1 MRRMGAA
8 HMAAAIFLLCFGWGG
23 VLSCSNESDG
33 NNNGGD
39 KNDTSEKIENGDGTI
54 TLKMQENGGGFVSTT
69 GSIKTA
75 ETNWIGYSGGGF
87 IENLVKGTS
96 VVYTVTAAQTIT
108 DAKIT
113 IHYANWQEA
122 NVRGAYVYVNDTLIN
137 ENNPISLTYT
147 NKGTQ
152 GQIVDGRWADSGDL
166 TGVTLTAGSNT
177 IEIKGVPAA
186 SYTTFVKTAKDEA
199 EKRTTLDVNNDGQ
212 LSNIDYLI
220 VTGKGIDFGTD
231 TTPYYTFSYAS
242 ENGTAGSVTSET
254 APGSA
259 KSGTEITVSAK
270 ANDGWKFECWS
281 DGATENPHT
290 FKLTKNTAIFAHF
303 IPNNYTS
310 PSGLVGYA
318 TITDD
323 AGTKYTITGGE
334 GGKTITIASLEKL
347 TTYKTELSGDEPYI
361 VTVVGTIT
369 TADSKSIICNIG
381 SNKTIYGDTGNQ
393 GRFKNIEMRVT
404 GDNVIVRNM
413 QFGEV
418 IAYDKLPD
426 YKGEGNDALSLNGA
440 KHVWIDHCEFQSHL
454 QPLDNDG
461 KSVSNPSDSKFD
473 KDWYDGLLDVK
484 NGATWITV
492 SNCYFHDHWK
502 AVLCGSGDDH
512 DDGDSAMRITFCG
525 NYWKD
530 INSRQPLFRWG
541 KAHVYNSYFDASGSD
556 ATGIN
561 CRAGSELYIE
571 NNVFKGLKT
580 PIGFFFDV
588 DNRRA
593 GTWTSTGNDGASNA
607 STTSYKPPYVYQAKD
622 TNTVEDAVSK
632 STGVGKLSAD
642 DLR

>member
-1 MRRMGAA
+1 
-8 HMAAAIFLLCFGWGG
+8 
-23 VLSCSNESDG
+23 
-33 NNNGGD
+33 
-39 KNDTSEKIENGDGTI
+39 
-54 TLKMQENGGGFVSTT
+54 
-69 GSIKTA
+69 
-75 ETNWIGYSGGGF
+75 
-87 IENLVKGTS
+87 
-96 VVYTVTAAQTIT
+96 
-108 DAKIT
+108 
-113 IHYANWQEA
+113 
-122 NVRGAYVYVNDTLIN
+122 
-137 ENNPISLTYT
+137 
-147 NKGTQ
+147 
-152 GQIVDGRWADSGDL
+152 
-166 TGVTLTAGSNT
+166 
-177 IEIKGVPAA
+177 
-186 SYTTFVKTAKDEA
+186 
-199 EKRTTLDVNNDGQ
+199 
-212 LSNIDYLI
+212 
-220 VTGKGIDFGTD
+220 
-231 TTPYYTFSYAS
+231 
-242 ENGTAGSVTSET
+242 
-254 APGSA
+254 
-259 KSGTEITVSAK
+259 
-270 ANDGWKFECWS
+270 
-281 DGATENPHT
+281 
-290 FKLTKNTAIFAHF
+290 
-303 IPNNYTS
+303 
-310 PSGLVGYA
+310 
-318 TITDD
+318 
-323 AGTKYTITGGE
+323 
-334 GGKTITIASLEKL
+334 
-347 TTYKTELSGDEPYI
+347 
-361 VTVVGTIT
+361 
-369 TADSKSIICNIG
+369 
-381 SNKTIYGDTGNQ
+381 
-393 GRFKNIEMRVT
+393 MRVT

-492 SNCYFHDHWK
+492 SNCYLHDHWK

-632 STGVGKLSAD
+632 SAGVGKLSAD